1 MPRFICAIIG
11 SRSRK
16 SMEVLS
22 NKQIYIL
29 LKILND
35 KKLQDGSANHIEFDK
50 NFILKDFEHI
60 QEQICTVESKTS
72 DEIFT
77 IEQTYMKMMGKD
89 IHSGYKLSISD
100 LDIIFDYANKYVEA
114 LIDESLTGLTPE
126 NNLSALLS
134 EFYSTSNNTSLDNCT
149 VENVKYMPVVLFAYM
164 NNLIEL
170 KSITNRKYDLRKEL
184 SGVSLKDAAFNEAV
198 DNVLDMIMRMNAI
211 ELFQNILEY
220 TESCNSDKLKFLQ
233 YLKSFINT
241 FGKEKSTAEKPKKT
255 SSVIKQRHHMKPQQ
269 WKIFFCLKK
278 TMDKHN
284 TYNGEL
290 EIPKKS
296 FITLG
301 IFGEDC
307 GQQDT
312 AISRFNS
319 DYNNILNNKKEDS
332 EKIIWTKISNT
343 EYYLFSA
350 TRVMRLYNF
359 ITNEKREDSSN
370 KQLFEEYQK
379 YKHFLNS

>member
-1 MPRFICAIIG
+1 MPCFVCAIIS

-16 SMEVLS
+16 RMEVLS

-184 SGVSLKDAAFNEAV
+184 SNVSLKDAAFNEAV

-211 ELFQNILEY
+211 ELFQNCDEY
-220 TESCNSDKLKFLQ
+220 SKDCDPEKLKLLQ
-233 YLKSFINT
+233 YMQNFINT
-241 FGKEKSTAEKPKKT
+241 FSNKKTTAGEPKKT
-255 SSVIKQRHHMKPQQ
+255 TQKPKEKYHMMPQQ
-269 WKIFFCLKK
+269 WKMLFCLLKRA
-278 TMDKHN
+278 N
-284 TYNGEL
+284 EIGSLNGEGDIAKQL
-290 EIPKKS
+290 FVKN
-296 FITLG
+296 G
-301 IFGEDC
+301 IFTGKNLD
-307 GQQDT
+307 GDT
-312 AISRFNS
+312 PVSRFND
-319 DYNNILNNKKEDS
+319 DYNRIMGHKEKEEEMILYS
-332 EKIIWTKISNT
+332 KISDSN
-343 EYYLFSA
+343 YFMFSLSKL
-350 TRVMRLYNF
+350 RSFYNV
-359 ITNEKREDSSN
+359 IQKNDK
-370 KQLFEEYQK
+370 LLEEYTK
-379 YKHFLNS
+379 NRHFVAQIID

>member
-1 MPRFICAIIG
+1 MSCFVCAIIS
-11 SRSRK
+11 SRSK
-16 SMEVLS
+16 ESMEVLS

-211 ELFQNILEY
+211 ELFQNCDEY
-220 TESCNSDKLKFLQ
+220 SKDCDPEKLKLLQ
-233 YLKSFINT
+233 YMQNFINT
-241 FGKEKSTAEKPKKT
+241 FSNKKTTAGEPKKT
-255 SSVIKQRHHMKPQQ
+255 TQKPKEKYHMMPQQ
-269 WKIFFCLKK
+269 WKILFCLLKRAK
-278 TMDKHN
+278 EIGSR
-284 TYNGEL
+284 NGEG
-290 EIPKKS
+290 EIAKQIFVKN
-296 FITLG
+296 G
-301 IFGEDC
+301 IFTGKNLD
-307 GQQDT
+307 GDT
-312 AISRFNS
+312 PVSRFND
-319 DYNNILNNKKEDS
+319 DYNRIMGHKEKEEEMILYS
-332 EKIIWTKISNT
+332 KISDSN
-343 EYYLFSA
+343 YFMFSLSKL
-350 TRVMRLYNF
+350 RSFYNV
-359 ITNEKREDSSN
+359 IQKNDK
-370 KQLFEEYQK
+370 LLEEYTK
-379 YKHFLNS
+379 NRHFVAQIID

>member
-1 MPRFICAIIG
+1 
-11 SRSRK
+11 
-16 SMEVLS
+16 MEVLS

-35 KKLQDGSANHIEFDK
+35 KKLQDGSASYIEFDK
-50 NFILKDFEHI
+50 NFALNDFEHI
-60 QEQICTVESKTS
+60 QQQICLVEDKTS

-211 ELFQNILEY
+211 ELFQNCDEY
-220 TESCNSDKLKFLQ
+220 SKDCDPEKLKLLQ
-233 YLKSFINT
+233 YMQNFINT
-241 FGKEKSTAEKPKKT
+241 FSNKKTTAGEPKKT
-255 SSVIKQRHHMKPQQ
+255 TQKPKEKYHMMPQQ
-269 WKIFFCLKK
+269 WKMLFCLLKRA
-278 TMDKHN
+278 N
-284 TYNGEL
+284 EIGSCNGEG
-290 EIPKKS
+290 EIAKQIFVKN
-296 FITLG
+296 G
-301 IFGEDC
+301 IFTGKNLD
-307 GQQDT
+307 GDT
-312 AISRFNS
+312 PVSRFND
-319 DYNNILNNKKEDS
+319 DYNRIMGHKEKEEEMILYS
-332 EKIIWTKISNT
+332 KISNSN
-343 EYYLFSA
+343 YFMFSLSKL
-350 TRVMRLYNF
+350 RSFYNV
-359 ITNEKREDSSN
+359 IQKNDK
-370 KQLFEEYQK
+370 LLEEFTK
-379 YKHFLNS
+379 NKHFVAQIID